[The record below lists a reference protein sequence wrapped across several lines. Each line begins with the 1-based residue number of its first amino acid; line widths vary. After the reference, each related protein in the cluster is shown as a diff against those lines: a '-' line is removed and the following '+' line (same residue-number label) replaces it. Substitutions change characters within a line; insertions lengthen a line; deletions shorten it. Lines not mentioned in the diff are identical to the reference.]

1 MNRKELERIFLE
13 IISEDEGYS
22 DITSNNLPSKT
33 ITARIISQ
41 NTGFLSGSKELDVL
55 FDMFNIR
62 VLARKTDGDKIK
74 NGDVV
79 FKLRGN
85 SKDILLIERTALNII
100 SRMSGITTLT
110 KEYVDFSKEINP
122 KVRIAMTR
130 KTTPLFRYFEKE
142 AVRAGGGDTHRFG
155 LYDMILIKN
164 NHLKLFNNVRACI
177 LAVKAK
183 KSFVHKIEIEV
194 KNQQEATEAIEGGVD
209 IIMFDNMLPGEI
221 KKTTD
226 RINNTCP
233 NKNVL
238 FEASGNINLEN
249 IREYLLS
256 GVDIISLGRL
266 THSLPVSD
274 FNLRID

>member
-55 FDMFNIR
+55 FDVFNIR

-100 SRMSGITTLT
+100 SRMSGITTL
-110 KEYVDFSKEINP
+110 
-122 KVRIAMTR
+122 
-130 KTTPLFRYFEKE
+130 
-142 AVRAGGGDTHRFG
+142 
-155 LYDMILIKN
+155 
-164 NHLKLFNNVRACI
+164 
-177 LAVKAK
+177 
-183 KSFVHKIEIEV
+183 
-194 KNQQEATEAIEGGVD
+194 
-209 IIMFDNMLPGEI
+209 
-221 KKTTD
+221 
-226 RINNTCP
+226 
-233 NKNVL
+233 
-238 FEASGNINLEN
+238 
-249 IREYLLS
+249 
-256 GVDIISLGRL
+256 
-266 THSLPVSD
+266 
-274 FNLRID
+274 